1 MSGVVETRTKREL
14 KYVSPVIFAWR
25 HTRERWV
32 IVNNLASIYVRNA
45 ELWYPPFTGRG
56 NYEILFAHGLPFI
69 FNAVM
74 ERKHDVVIEWY
85 DTVRNRI
92 NIDGFA
98 VVAVLYPG
106 SHILIHSR
114 CCGSNKVVVYGDFK
128 RLIEGISA
136 LNINNR
142 DREFLVK
149 AIKSLELVFG

>member
-1 MSGVVETRTKREL
+1 MSGVVEIKSKREL
-14 KYVSPVIFAWR
+14 KYVAPVILAWR

-56 NYEILFAHGLPFI
+56 DYEILFIHGLPLI
-69 FNAVM
+69 FDAVV

-85 DTVRNRI
+85 NNVRNRI

-98 VVAVLYPG
+98 VVAVLSPG

-114 CCGSNKVVVYGDFK
+114 CCGSNKIIVYNKFK
-128 RLIEGISA
+128 QLIEGIKA
-136 LNINNR
+136 LSISDR
-142 DREFLVK
+142 DREFLIK

>member
-1 MSGVVETRTKREL
+1 MGGVVEIKSKRVL
-14 KYVSPVIFAWR
+14 KYVAPVIFAWR
-25 HTRERWV
+25 HARWRWV

-56 NYEILFAHGLPFI
+56 DYEILFAHGLPLI
-69 FNAVM
+69 FDAAV

-85 DTVRNRI
+85 DGMRHRI

-114 CCGSNKVVVYGDFK
+114 CCGSNKIIVYNRF
-128 RLIEGISA
+128 RQLIDGIKA
-136 LNINNR
+136 LSISDR
-142 DREFLVK
+142 DREFLIK